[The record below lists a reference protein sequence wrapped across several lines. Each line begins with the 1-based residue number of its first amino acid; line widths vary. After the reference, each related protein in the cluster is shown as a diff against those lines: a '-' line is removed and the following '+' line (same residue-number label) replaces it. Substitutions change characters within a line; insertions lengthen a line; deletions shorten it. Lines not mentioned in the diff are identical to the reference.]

1 MCCPIQ
7 NNAHVALL
15 NDPFPS
21 LIPPGRRLLFYF
33 YSVLPLLVLHICR
46 RSYLSE
52 GAFDLFIDRR
62 AIAQAW
68 LGFWFLAQKLFLLMY
83 LFHTHK
89 KGNCHWQVVQVLFQ
103 INLWKWVNNHKC
115 YELKKRLNLGESH
128 QRIKSKTFGIFQTQQ
143 QLPWSWRS
151 L

>member
-52 GAFDLFIDRR
+52 GAFDLFIDSRR

-68 LGFWFLAQKLFLLMY
+68 ARVLIFGTEIVLPAYVFFSHAQKRKLSLAGSPSPFPN
-83 LFHTHK
+83 K
-89 KGNCHWQVVQVLFQ
+89 S
-103 INLWKWVNNHKC
+103 
-115 YELKKRLNLGESH
+115 LKMS
-128 QRIKSKTFGIFQTQQ
+128 Q
-143 QLPWSWRS
+143 
-151 L
+151 